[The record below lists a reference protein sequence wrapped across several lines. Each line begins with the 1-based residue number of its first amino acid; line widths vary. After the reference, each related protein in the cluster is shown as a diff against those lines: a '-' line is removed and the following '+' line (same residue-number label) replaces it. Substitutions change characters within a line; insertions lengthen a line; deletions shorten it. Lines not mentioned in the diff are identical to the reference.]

1 MGVSMICLLPEA
13 LALELVND
21 PFVQSRVTQ
30 HVDNFRLQPWVC
42 VQGDCRMMFVFF
54 EVETGVYEVHHA
66 SHRIWVKRSR
76 TMAAEILRWLFYN
89 GAKRVVSM
97 VGKNNQTVL
106 NMSLKIGGTITREDD
121 EYWHLEFL
129 LENVKCL

>member
-1 MGVSMICLLPEA
+1 
-13 LALELVND
+13 
-21 PFVQSRVTQ
+21 
-30 HVDNFRLQPWVC
+30 
-42 VQGDCRMMFVFF
+42 MMFVFF
-54 EVETGVYEVHHA
+54 EVEAGVYEVHHA

-106 NMSLKIGGTITREDD
+106 NMSLKIGGTVTREDD